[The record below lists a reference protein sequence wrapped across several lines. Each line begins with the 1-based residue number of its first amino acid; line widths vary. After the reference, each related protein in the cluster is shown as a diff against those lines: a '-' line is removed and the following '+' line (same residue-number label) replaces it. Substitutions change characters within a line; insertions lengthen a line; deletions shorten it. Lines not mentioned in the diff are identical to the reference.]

1 MAGIPLAQ
9 RAQRALELGDEEPTQ
24 PAPPPPPSVRD
35 AALAALARGET
46 HYTDRPG
53 ILPLR
58 ERVATWLANDQGVP
72 SDPGSV
78 VITCGAS
85 EARFVAVQELLEPGE
100 TLLCHGD
107 ADRVAGAVVV
117 RGCELL
123 ESATLPDGA
132 DLGGVR
138 CLYLDAELYDPA
150 SDAHLLDLARDRG
163 WWLLVDLPTGA
174 TGDHPIADTDLLA
187 RTVTIGDI
195 GLDAGMAGWR
205 IGYLSAPTDTANGLR
220 SFKQALTICT
230 TNLSQWG
237 ALALLEGAS

>member
-1 MAGIPLAQ
+1 MAGISLAL
-9 RAQRALELGDEEPTQ
+9 RALRALELGDDEPSS
-24 PAPPPPPSVRD
+24 PSPPPPPSVRD

-58 ERVATWLANDQGVP
+58 ERVATWLASDQGVP

-85 EARFVAVQELLEPGE
+85 EGRFVAVQELLEPGE
-100 TLLCHGD
+100 TLLCLGD
-107 ADRVAGAVVV
+107 ANRVAGAALV

-123 ESATLPDGA
+123 AADPLPDDA
-132 DLGGVR
+132 DLTGVG
-138 CLYLDAELYDPA
+138 CLYLDAERYQR
-150 SDAHLLDLARDRG
+150 STDAHLLDLARDRG

-174 TGDHPIADTDLLA
+174 NSDHPVADADLLA

-205 IGYLSAPTDTANGLR
+205 IGYLSAPTDAANGLR

-237 ALALLEGAS
+237 ALALFEGAP